1 MEYLS
6 FEEIVKAVNGE
17 VLRKGNRFDYDNIS
31 TDTRKIHDKSIF
43 IALKGENFNGNSYVK
58 QASEKGAL
66 ICIIDEVIYKSEDI
80 KDYTSIIKVQDTKK
94 ALLDLA
100 KYYRSKLDIKV
111 VAITG
116 STGKTSTKDLTA
128 AVLGAKYKVFKT
140 EGNFNNEIGLPLMIF
155 KLDNSYQVAVLEMG
169 MSNLGEIHSMAD
181 VARPDIAII
190 TNVGISHI
198 ENLKTRE
205 NILKAKLEITD
216 FFKEKNTL
224 IVNGDNDL
232 LSLLEEKN
240 FSLIKTGFENKWDF
254 YAYDIVVNENS
265 IDFKVKEKMQVEESI
280 HIDLP
285 GKHNV
290 WNALLAIACGTV
302 LKMSLKEIKEGLRN
316 LQTSD
321 MRLDIIRGNKFTI
334 VNDCYNASPD
344 SMKAAIDVLMNII
357 GKRKIAVLGT
367 MKELGEESYL
377 AHKEVGKY
385 AKGKGIDLLIALG
398 EFGKAYR
405 EGFQERESHEKI
417 KESDESFLQF
427 EDYDSV
433 VEFLIS
439 YLKKEDVVLF
449 KASRAM
455 KFEKI
460 IEKLKINND

>member
-385 AKGKGIDLLIALG
+385 AKEKGIDLLIALG

>member
-17 VLRKGNRFDYDNIS
+17 VLIKGNRFDYDGIS
-31 TDTRKIHDKSIF
+31 TDTRKIQDKSIF
-43 IALKGENFNGNSYVK
+43 IALKGENFNGNSYIK
-58 QASEKGAL
+58 QASEKGAF
-66 ICIIDEVIYKSEDI
+66 ICIVDEVLFKDEEI
-80 KDYTSIIKVQDTKK
+80 KEYTSIIKVGDTRK

-100 KYYRSKLDIKV
+100 KYYRSKLDIKI

-128 AVLGAKYKVFKT
+128 AALRGKYKVFKT

-155 KLDNSYQVAVLEMG
+155 KLDNSYDVAVLEMG
-169 MSNLGEIHSMAD
+169 MSNLGEIHRMAE
-181 VARPDIAII
+181 ATRPDIAVI

-216 FFKEKNTL
+216 FFKEGNTL

-232 LSLLEEKN
+232 LGSLEKNN
-240 FSLIKTGFENKWDF
+240 FSLIKTGFENVWDY
-254 YAYDIVVNENS
+254 YAYDIVLNENS
-265 IDFKVKEKMQVEESI
+265 VDFKVKEEQGEQEI

-290 WNALLAIACGTV
+290 WNALLAIACGRV
-302 LKMSLKEIKEGLRN
+302 LNMSLKEIMEGLKK
-316 LQTSD
+316 LETTA
-321 MRLDIIRGNKFTI
+321 MRLDIIRGDKFTM

-344 SMKAAIDVLMNII
+344 SMKAAIDVLMNIN
-357 GKRKIAVLGT
+357 GKRKVAVLGT
-367 MKELGEESYL
+367 MRELGDESFK

-385 AKGKGIDLLIALG
+385 AKEKGIDLLITLG
-398 EFGKAYR
+398 EFNNAYG
-405 EGFQERESHEKI
+405 EGFQNEKSKQI
-417 KESDESFLQF
+417 IEETSKKFLQL
-427 EDYDSV
+427 EDYDEV
-433 VEFLIS
+433 VEFLAA
-439 YLKKEDVVLF
+439 YLQKDDVVLF

-455 KFEKI
+455 KFENI
-460 IEKLKINND
+460 IEKLKTKNA

>member
-66 ICIIDEVIYKSEDI
+66 ICIIDEVLYKSEDI

-385 AKGKGIDLLIALG
+385 AKEKGIDLLIALG

>member
-17 VLRKGNRFDYDNIS
+17 VLREGNRFDYDNIS

-58 QASEKGAL
+58 QASRKGAL
-66 ICIIDEVIYKSEDI
+66 ICIIDEVLYKSEDI
-80 KDYTSIIKVQDTKK
+80 KDYTSVIKVKDTKK
-94 ALLDLA
+94 ALLHLA

-140 EGNFNNEIGLPLMIF
+140 EGNFNNEIGLPLMVF

-169 MSNLGEIHSMAD
+169 MSNLGEIHRMAD
-181 VARPDIAII
+181 VARPDIALI

-216 FFKEKNTL
+216 FFTEKNTL

-232 LSLLEEKN
+232 LSSLEEKS

-265 IDFKVKEKMQVEESI
+265 IDFKVKEKMQGEELI

-302 LKMSLKEIKEGLRN
+302 LEMSLKEIKEGLKN

-344 SMKAAIDVLMNII
+344 SMKAAIDVLMNIT

-367 MKELGEESYL
+367 MRELGEESYL

-385 AKGKGIDLLIALG
+385 AKEKGIDLLIALG
-398 EFGKAYR
+398 EFGKAYS
-405 EGFQERESHEKI
+405 EGFQERESHDNT

-433 VEFLIS
+433 VEFLIP

-460 IEKLKINND
+460 IEKLKINNG

>member
-58 QASEKGAL
+58 QVSEKGAL

>member
-1 MEYLS
+1 
-6 FEEIVKAVNGE
+6 
-17 VLRKGNRFDYDNIS
+17 
-31 TDTRKIHDKSIF
+31 
-43 IALKGENFNGNSYVK
+43 
-58 QASEKGAL
+58 
-66 ICIIDEVIYKSEDI
+66 
-80 KDYTSIIKVQDTKK
+80 
-94 ALLDLA
+94 
-100 KYYRSKLDIKV
+100 
-111 VAITG
+111 
-116 STGKTSTKDLTA
+116 
-128 AVLGAKYKVFKT
+128 
-140 EGNFNNEIGLPLMIF
+140 
-155 KLDNSYQVAVLEMG
+155 
-169 MSNLGEIHSMAD
+169 
-181 VARPDIAII
+181 
-190 TNVGISHI
+190 
-198 ENLKTRE
+198 
-205 NILKAKLEITD
+205 
-216 FFKEKNTL
+216 
-224 IVNGDNDL
+224 
-232 LSLLEEKN
+232 
-240 FSLIKTGFENKWDF
+240 
-254 YAYDIVVNENS
+254 
-265 IDFKVKEKMQVEESI
+265 
-280 HIDLP
+280 
-285 GKHNV
+285 
-290 WNALLAIACGTV
+290 
-302 LKMSLKEIKEGLRN
+302 
-316 LQTSD
+316 

-385 AKGKGIDLLIALG
+385 AKEKGIDLLIALG

>member
-1 MEYLS
+1 LEYLS

-66 ICIIDEVIYKSEDI
+66 ICIIDEVLYKSEDI

-385 AKGKGIDLLIALG
+385 AKEKGIDLLIALG

>member
-6 FEEIVKAVNGE
+6 FEEIVKAVHGE
-17 VLRKGNRFDYDNIS
+17 VLIKGSRFDYNDIS

-43 IALKGENFNGNSYVK
+43 IALNGENFNGNSYIK
-58 QASEKGAL
+58 QASEKGAY
-66 ICIIDEVIYKSEDI
+66 ICIIDEVLFKNEDI
-80 KDYTSIIKVQDTKK
+80 KDYTSIIKVQDTRK

-100 KYYRSKLDIKV
+100 KYYRSKLNIKV

-155 KLDNSYQVAVLEMG
+155 KLDNSYEVAVLEMG
-169 MSNLGEIHSMAD
+169 MSNLGEIHRMVEA
-181 VARPDIAII
+181 ARPDIALI

-205 NILKAKLEITD
+205 NILKAKLEVTD
-216 FFKEKNTL
+216 YFKEENVL

-232 LSLLEEKN
+232 LGSIDNKN
-240 FSLIKTGFENKWDF
+240 FTLIKTGFENEWDF
-254 YAYDIVVNENS
+254 YAHDIVLNENS
-265 IDFKVKEKMQVEESI
+265 IDFKVKQEQEEESI

-290 WNALLAIACGTV
+290 WNALLAIACGKV
-302 LKMSLKEIKEGLRN
+302 LKMSLEEIKEGLKN
-316 LQTSD
+316 LQTTA
-321 MRLDIIRGNKFTI
+321 MRLDIIRGDKFTI

-344 SMKAAIDVLMNII
+344 SMKAAIDVLTNIK
-357 GKRKIAVLGT
+357 GNRKIAVLGT
-367 MKELGEESYL
+367 MRELGEESFR
-377 AHKEVGKY
+377 AHREVGKY
-385 AKGKGIDLLIALG
+385 AKEKEIDLLIALG
-398 EFGKAYR
+398 EFDKAYG
-405 EGFQERESHEKI
+405 EGFQGGENKNIIEEDK
-417 KESDESFLQF
+417 ESFLEL
-427 EDYDSV
+427 EDYDEV

-439 YLKKEDVVLF
+439 YLEKEDVVLF

-455 KFEKI
+455 KFEKM
-460 IEKLKINND
+460 IEKLKTKND

>member
-1 MEYLS
+1 LEYLS

-66 ICIIDEVIYKSEDI
+66 ICIIDEVLYKSEDI

-100 KYYRSKLDIKV
+100 KYYRSKLD
-111 VAITG
+111 ITG

-385 AKGKGIDLLIALG
+385 AKEKGIDLLIALG